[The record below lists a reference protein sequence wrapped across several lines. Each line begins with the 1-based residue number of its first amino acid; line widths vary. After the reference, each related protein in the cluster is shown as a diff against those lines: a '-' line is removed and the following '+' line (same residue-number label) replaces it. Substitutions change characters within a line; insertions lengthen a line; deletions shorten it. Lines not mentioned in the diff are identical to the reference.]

1 MYSWD
6 WGRSESSSVSLCVSC
21 SAVYVKGALG
31 GVGCALGSHG
41 DVACSIQVNNSWVTW
56 KGLHVSFKGSIL
68 GISGKFLGDLE
79 NGVGGWHEASHTVTK
94 FVSSLSLTENVQ
106 ERIRTDTSPNGPGLV
121 DCTFALL
128 PWQNDKEVRD
138 VWESCETGIR
148 PRNTSFLWQ
157 QFTLVK

>member
-1 MYSWD
+1 M
-6 WGRSESSSVSLCVSC
+6 SLCVSC

-79 NGVGGWHEASHTVTK
+79 NGVGG
-94 FVSSLSLTENVQ
+94 
-106 ERIRTDTSPNGPGLV
+106 
-121 DCTFALL
+121 
-128 PWQNDKEVRD
+128 
-138 VWESCETGIR
+138 
-148 PRNTSFLWQ
+148 
-157 QFTLVK
+157 

>member
-1 MYSWD
+1 M
-6 WGRSESSSVSLCVSC
+6 
-21 SAVYVKGALG
+21 
-31 GVGCALGSHG
+31 
-41 DVACSIQVNNSWVTW
+41 
-56 KGLHVSFKGSIL
+56 HVSFKGSIL

-128 PWQNDKEVRD
+128 PWQNGKEVRD

-148 PRNTSFLWQ
+148 PRNMMFCCETIRRSEKGNTCLQ
-157 QFTLVK
+157 LILLTLGPCAV